1 MSSNAQVRR
10 RAVQAARGESPF
22 DLLLIDAQI
31 VDMATGEIRPADV
44 GIVGEMIASVHPRGS
59 REDAHEV
66 RSLAGGYLSPGLMD
80 THVHLESSH
89 LPPERY
95 AEIVLTQGTTA
106 VFWDPHEL
114 ANVLGVA
121 GVRYAVDASRHL
133 PLQVMVA
140 APSSVPSTPGLEMS
154 GADFAGEEMETM
166 LGWPEVRGVAGVR
179 YAVDASRHLP
189 LQVMVAAPSSV
200 PSTPG
205 LEMSGADFAG
215 EEMETM
221 LGWPEVRGVAE
232 VMDMHGVLHGS
243 ERMQEIV
250 QAGLNSGKLIE
261 GHARG
266 LSGADLQAY
275 LAAGVTSDHEL
286 TSADDALEKLRAGLT
301 IEIRGSHPYLLPDI
315 VAALKTLPHL
325 SSQITV
331 CTDDVPPDILLEKGG
346 IIALLNLLIEHGL
359 PAVDA
364 LRFATLNAA
373 IRLQRHDL
381 GLIAAGRRADLVVFD
396 SLEKLVA
403 REVYVGG
410 KLLARAGNLLTP
422 IAPAAGVTPPR
433 DTLQIAPLRA
443 DDFIL
448 RVQGIRHGIA
458 RLRHIRGA
466 RFTQWGEVEVQVR
479 DGKVQLPAGFSLIWV
494 KHRHGRHQATPQ
506 IALLEGWG
514 ELHGAIATSYSH
526 DSHNLVVLG
535 RDANDMALAANQL
548 IASGGGMALAQQGE
562 ILAHVA
568 MPIAGMLSDLPAA
581 ELARQF
587 RELRD
592 LSSQVADWEPPYRV
606 FKAIEG
612 TCLACNAG
620 PHLTDLGLTDGGSRQ
635 IVDPLIA
642 CREIPE
648 PTDHNNN
655 PQGA

>member
-1 MSSNAQVRR
+1 MSSNAENRR
-10 RAVQAARGESPF
+10 RAVMAARGEIPF
-22 DLLLIDAQI
+22 DLLLTGAQI
-31 VDMATGEIRPADV
+31 VDMVTGEVREADV
-44 GIVGEMIASVHPRGS
+44 GINGEMIASVHPRGS
-59 REDAHEV
+59 RADARQRHA
-66 RSLAGGYLSPGLMD
+66 LDGAYLSPGLMD

-95 AEIVLTQGTTA
+95 AEIVLAQGTTA

-114 ANVLGVA
+114 ANVLGVE
-121 GVRYAVDASRHL
+121 GVRYAVAASRHL

-154 GADFAGEEMETM
+154 GADFAGAEMATM
-166 LGWPEVRGVAGVR
+166 LA
-179 YAVDASRHLP
+179 
-189 LQVMVAAPSSV
+189 
-200 PSTPG
+200 
-205 LEMSGADFAG
+205 
-215 EEMETM
+215 
-221 LGWPEVRGVAE
+221 WPEVRGVAE
-232 VMDMHGVLHGS
+232 VMDMHGVLNGS
-243 ERMQEIV
+243 ARMQEIV
-250 QAGLNSGKLIE
+250 QAGLDSGKLIE

-286 TSADDALEKLRAGLT
+286 TSAEDALEKLRAGLT
-301 IEIRGSHPYLLPDI
+301 LEIRGSHPYLLPDI
-315 VAALKTLPHL
+315 VKALKTLPHL

-331 CTDDVPPDILLEKGG
+331 CTDDVPPDMLLEKGG

-359 PAVDA
+359 AATDV

-373 IRLQRHDL
+373 IRLQRHDS

-396 SLEKLVA
+396 SLERLEARKVYVAGKLVA
-403 REVYVGG
+403 RDGA
-410 KLLARAGNLLTP
+410 LLQP
-422 IAPAAGVTPPR
+422 IPAAEGVTPPR
-433 DTLQIAPLRA
+433 NTLQLTPLNTE
-443 DDFIL
+443 DFVL
-448 RVQGIRHGIA
+448 RVPGIVHGVA

-479 DGKVQLPAGFSLIWV
+479 HGEVQLPAGFSLIWV

-514 ELHGAIATSYSH
+514 ELRGAIATSYSH

-535 RDANDMALAANQL
+535 RNAEDMALAANRL
-548 IASGGGMALAQQGE
+548 IASGGGMALSRQGD

-592 LSSQVADWEPPYRV
+592 LSAEIADWEPPYRV

-620 PHLTDLGLTDGGSRQ
+620 PHLTDLGLTDGTTRQ
-635 IVDPLIA
+635 IVEPLID
-642 CREIPE
+642 CRETPA
-648 PTDHNNN
+648 TDPHNNN
-655 PQGA
+655 LRGA

>member
-1 MSSNAQVRR
+1 MSSSAENRR
-10 RAVQAARGESPF
+10 RAVQAARGERPF
-22 DLLLIDAQI
+22 DLLLTDGQI
-31 VDMATGEIRPADV
+31 VDMATGEIRRADV
-44 GIVGEMIASVHPRGS
+44 GIVGDIIASVHPRGS
-59 REDAHEV
+59 RSDALEQ
-66 RSLAGGYLSPGLMD
+66 RALADRYLSPGLMD

-95 AEIVLTQGTTA
+95 AEIVLAQGTTA

-114 ANVLGVA
+114 ANVLGVD
-121 GVRYAVDASRHL
+121 GVRYAIDASRGL
-133 PLQVMVA
+133 PLQVMLA

-154 GADFAGEEMETM
+154 GADFAGKEMETM
-166 LGWPEVRGVAGVR
+166 LAWPEV
-179 YAVDASRHLP
+179 H
-189 LQVMVAAPSSV
+189 
-200 PSTPG
+200 
-205 LEMSGADFAG
+205 
-215 EEMETM
+215 
-221 LGWPEVRGVAE
+221 GVAE

-243 ERMQEIV
+243 ERMQDIV

-261 GHARG
+261 GHGRG

-286 TSADDALEKLRAGLT
+286 TSGEDALEKLRAGLT
-301 IEIRGSHPYLLPDI
+301 LEIRGSHPYLLPDI
-315 VAALKTLPHL
+315 VSALKSLPHL

-331 CTDDVPPDILLEKGG
+331 CTDDVPPDMLLEKGG

-373 IRLQRHDL
+373 IRLQRNDL

-396 SLEKLVA
+396 SLEKLQA
-403 REVYVGG
+403 REVYVAGE
-410 KLLARAGNLLTP
+410 LLALDGHLLEP
-422 IAPAAGVTPPR
+422 IAAAPGVTPPR
-433 DTLQIAPLRA
+433 NTLQLPKLSA
-443 DDFIL
+443 DDFVM
-448 RVQGIRHGIA
+448 RVGNIHHGIA

-466 RFTQWGEVEVQVR
+466 RFTQWGEVEVQIRNGQV
-479 DGKVQLPAGFSLIWV
+479 VLPAGFSLIWV

-514 ELHGAIATSYSH
+514 ELRGAIATSYSH

-535 RDANDMALAANQL
+535 RDAQEMALAANRL
-548 IASGGGMALAQQGE
+548 ILSGGGMALAQQGE

-568 MPIAGMLSDLPAA
+568 MPIAGMLSDLPAP
-581 ELARQF
+581 ELAQQF
-587 RELRD
+587 RQLRD
-592 LSSQVADWEPPYRV
+592 LSANVADWEPPYRV

-620 PHLTDLGLTDGGSRQ
+620 PHLTDLGLTDGGTRQ

-642 CREIPE
+642 CQEIPE
-648 PTDHNNN
+648 PHDTNQHH
-655 PQGA
+655 QGA

>member
-1 MSSNAQVRR
+1 MSSSAENRR
-10 RAVQAARGESPF
+10 RAVQAARGELPF
-22 DLLLIDAQI
+22 DLLLTGGQI
-31 VDMATGEIRPADV
+31 VDMVTGELRAADV

-59 REDAHEV
+59 RSDAAES
-66 RSLAGGYLSPGLMD
+66 RDLQGAYLSPGLMD

-95 AEIVLTQGTTA
+95 AEIVLAQGTTA

-114 ANVLGVA
+114 ANVLGVE
-121 GVRYAVDASRHL
+121 GVRYAVAASRNL
-133 PLQVMVA
+133 PLEVMVA

-154 GADFAGEEMETM
+154 GADFAGEEMTTM
-166 LGWPEVRGVAGVR
+166 LA
-179 YAVDASRHLP
+179 
-189 LQVMVAAPSSV
+189 
-200 PSTPG
+200 
-205 LEMSGADFAG
+205 
-215 EEMETM
+215 
-221 LGWPEVRGVAE
+221 WPEVRGVAE
-232 VMDMHGVLHGS
+232 VMDMHGVLHAS

-250 QAGLNSGKLIE
+250 QAGLDSGKLIE

-266 LSGADLQAY
+266 LNGADLQAY

-286 TSADDALEKLRAGLT
+286 TSAEDALEKLRAGLT
-301 IEIRGSHPYLLPDI
+301 LQIRGSHPYLLEDI
-315 VAALKTLPHL
+315 VKALKTLPHL

-331 CTDDVPPDILLEKGG
+331 CTDDVPPDMLLEKGG
-346 IIALLNLLIEHGL
+346 IIALLNLLIGHGL
-359 PAVDA
+359 PATDA

-381 GLIAAGRRADLVVFD
+381 GLIAAGRRADLVVFPELD
-396 SLEKLVA
+396 KLQA
-403 REVYVGG
+403 REVYVAG
-410 KLLARAGNLLTP
+410 KLIARDGQLRQP
-422 IAPAAGVTPPR
+422 IPAATNVAPPR
-433 DTLQIAPLRA
+433 DTLQLAPLSA
-443 DDFIL
+443 EDFIL
-448 RVQGIRHGIA
+448 KVGGIRHGVA

-466 RFTQWGEVEVQVR
+466 RFTQWGEVEVQIR
-479 DGKVQLPAGFSLIWV
+479 DGKVQLPDGFSLIWV

-514 ELHGAIATSYSH
+514 ELRGAIATSYSH

-535 RDANDMALAANQL
+535 RDAEEMARAANRL
-548 IASGGGMALAQQGE
+548 IASGGGMALAQRGE

-587 RELRD
+587 RELRG
-592 LSSQVADWEPPYRV
+592 LSAEIADWEPPYRV

-620 PHLTDLGLTDGGSRQ
+620 PHLTDLGLTDGTTRR

-642 CREIPE
+642 CRETPE
-648 PTDHNNN
+648 HTNNN
-655 PQGA
+655 NHGA

>member
-1 MSSNAQVRR
+1 MSSNAENRR

-22 DLLLIDAQI
+22 DLLITDANV
-31 VDMATGEIRPADV
+31 VDMATGEIREADV
-44 GIVGEMIASVHPRGS
+44 GIVGDMIASVHPRGS
-59 REDAHEV
+59 RSDTLEHH
-66 RSLAGGYLSPGLMD
+66 SLPGVYLSPGLMD

-95 AEIVLTQGTTA
+95 AEIVLAQGTTA

-121 GVRYAVDASRHL
+121 GVRYAVEASRHL

-154 GADFAGEEMETM
+154 GADFAG
-166 LGWPEVRGVAGVR
+166 A
-179 YAVDASRHLP
+179 
-189 LQVMVAAPSSV
+189 
-200 PSTPG
+200 
-205 LEMSGADFAG
+205 
-215 EEMETM
+215 EMETM

-243 ERMQEIV
+243 CRMQEIV

-301 IEIRGSHPYLLPDI
+301 LEIRGSHPYLLPDI
-315 VAALKTLPHL
+315 VKALKSLPHL

-331 CTDDVPPDILLEKGG
+331 CTDDVPPDMLLEKGG

-359 PAVDA
+359 AATDA

-373 IRLQRHDL
+373 IRLQRYDL

-396 SLEKLVA
+396 SLEKLNA
-403 REVYVGG
+403 RAVYVAGKQIARDG
-410 KLLARAGNLLTP
+410 KLLDALT
-422 IAPAAGVTPPR
+422 AAVGVTPPR
-433 DTLQIAPLRA
+433 NTLRLSPLEA
-443 DDFIL
+443 DDFAL
-448 RVQGIRHGIA
+448 RVGNIQHGTA
-458 RLRHIRGA
+458 RLRHICGA
-466 RFTQWGEVEVQVR
+466 RFTQWGEIDVQIRNGEVEI
-479 DGKVQLPAGFSLIWV
+479 PAGFSLIWV
-494 KHRHGRHQATPQ
+494 KHRHGRHEAKPQ

-514 ELHGAIATSYSH
+514 ELRGAIATSYSH

-535 RDANDMALAANQL
+535 RNAEDMAQAANQL
-548 IASGGGMALAQQGE
+548 IASGGGMALAQNGS
-562 ILAHVA
+562 ILAHVT
-568 MPIAGMLSDLPAA
+568 MPIAGMLSDKPAHTLAA
-581 ELARQF
+581 EFRQ
-587 RELRD
+587 LRD
-592 LSSQVADWEPPYRV
+592 LSAEIADWEPPYRV

-620 PHLTDLGLTDGGSRQ
+620 PHLTDLGLTDGTTRQ
-635 IVDPLIA
+635 IVDPVLD
-642 CREIPE
+642 CRETPE
-648 PTDHNNN
+648 HTS
-655 PQGA
+655 QQ

>member
-1 MSSNAQVRR
+1 MSSNAENRR
-10 RAVQAARGESPF
+10 RAVMAARGEIPF
-22 DLLLIDAQI
+22 DLLLTGAQI
-31 VDMATGEIRPADV
+31 VDMVTGEIREADV
-44 GIVGEMIASVHPRGS
+44 GITGEMIASVHPRGS
-59 REDAHEV
+59 CADAYQRHA
-66 RSLAGGYLSPGLMD
+66 LDGAYLSPGLMD

-95 AEIVLTQGTTA
+95 AEIVLAQGTTA

-114 ANVLGVA
+114 ANVLGVE
-121 GVRYAVDASRHL
+121 GVRYAVAASRHL

-154 GADFAGEEMETM
+154 GADFAGAEMATM
-166 LGWPEVRGVAGVR
+166 LA
-179 YAVDASRHLP
+179 
-189 LQVMVAAPSSV
+189 
-200 PSTPG
+200 
-205 LEMSGADFAG
+205 
-215 EEMETM
+215 
-221 LGWPEVRGVAE
+221 WPEVRGVAE
-232 VMDMHGVLHGS
+232 VMDMHGVLNGS
-243 ERMQEIV
+243 TRMQEIV
-250 QAGLNSGKLIE
+250 QAGLDSGKLIE

-286 TSADDALEKLRAGLT
+286 TSAEDALEKLRAGLT
-301 IEIRGSHPYLLPDI
+301 LEIRGSHPYLLPDI
-315 VAALKTLPHL
+315 VKALKTLPHL

-331 CTDDVPPDILLEKGG
+331 CTDDVPPDMLLEKGG

-359 PAVDA
+359 AATDV

-373 IRLQRHDL
+373 IRLQRHDS

-396 SLEKLVA
+396 SLEKLAARKVYVAGKLVA
-403 REVYVGG
+403 RDGA
-410 KLLARAGNLLTP
+410 LLQP
-422 IAPAAGVTPPR
+422 IPAAEGVTPPR
-433 DTLQIAPLRA
+433 NTLRLAPLNA
-443 DDFIL
+443 DDFVL
-448 RVQGIRHGIA
+448 RVPGIVHGVA

-479 DGKVQLPAGFSLIWV
+479 HGEVQLPAGFSLIWV

-514 ELHGAIATSYSH
+514 ELRGAIATSYSH

-535 RDANDMALAANQL
+535 RSAEDMALAANRL
-548 IASGGGMALAQQGE
+548 IASGGGMALSRQGD

-587 RELRD
+587 GELRD
-592 LSSQVADWEPPYRV
+592 LSAEIADWEPPYRV

-620 PHLTDLGLTDGGSRQ
+620 PHLTDLGLTDGTTRQ
-635 IVDPLIA
+635 IVEPLID
-642 CREIPE
+642 CRETPA
-648 PTDHNNN
+648 TDPHNNN
-655 PQGA
+655 LRGA